1 MVVSRKLVESFAINL
16 RLFSNKKSSIA
27 EICRETKIHRQQ
39 FNKYLSGSSFPNA
52 HNLSKICR
60 YLGVSAETLF
70 AAEGESI
77 TPAQTVSHSHRMQ
90 VDVQFGPDIPGKNYV
105 TSSNDGNELR
115 NKNQIKEGSYYCYFP
130 FPGHEGFLLR
140 TYLRIWSDDDRLYFS
155 RVTRIRHPGDT
166 GNLIARGH
174 HTGNV
179 IQSTDEITLVGKNR
193 QTPHQ
198 ISIINLERSS
208 TFKGYYFG
216 LALTRAAGNAMACR
230 TAIEFLG
237 KITPNRLMVQSL
249 GIVQAVDESV
259 PKQIRLALYQKA
271 NPSQNFLFP
280 PSSAEIFSLLAEQS
294 N

>member
-115 NKNQIKEGSYYCYFP
+115 NKNQIKEP
-130 FPGHEGFLLR
+130 
-140 TYLRIWSDDDRLYFS
+140 
-155 RVTRIRHPGDT
+155 
-166 GNLIARGH
+166 
-174 HTGNV
+174 
-179 IQSTDEITLVGKNR
+179 
-193 QTPHQ
+193 
-198 ISIINLERSS
+198 
-208 TFKGYYFG
+208 
-216 LALTRAAGNAMACR
+216 
-230 TAIEFLG
+230 
-237 KITPNRLMVQSL
+237 
-249 GIVQAVDESV
+249 
-259 PKQIRLALYQKA
+259 
-271 NPSQNFLFP
+271 
-280 PSSAEIFSLLAEQS
+280 
-294 N
+294 